1 MYYVCKKNSKYYVPT
16 ATWTWAYENGAIA
29 SPVPVASYE
38 TWEQA
43 IAAANT
49 MNKGAAPPKF
59 SQSPSERPTGAPGK
73 RPYNSA
79 PSPGESSRAD
89 TEGRQRRNLREVTDY
104 VDPSTFYEGPSY
116 SDRILQKHSR
126 GKTRYQPVYKS
137 RDEVFQDAI
146 QELCDRYL
154 MHVKFKGGIAFITT
168 ISGEWQF
175 RYNDRPILLFHT
187 NAFKSKGKGDLHNQN
202 MRFYSPV
209 DVIRY
214 IRFHERERTE
224 RLMSECEE
232 NDGQ

>member
-1 MYYVCKKNSKYYVPT
+1 M
-16 ATWTWAYENGAIA
+16 
-29 SPVPVASYE
+29 
-38 TWEQA
+38 
-43 IAAANT
+43 
-49 MNKGAAPPKF
+49 
-59 SQSPSERPTGAPGK
+59 
-73 RPYNSA
+73 
-79 PSPGESSRAD
+79 
-89 TEGRQRRNLREVTDY
+89 
-104 VDPSTFYEGPSY
+104 
-116 SDRILQKHSR
+116 
-126 GKTRYQPVYKS
+126 YKS